1 MLRFVL
7 LFSFVFF
14 TTISVFSQ
22 KIQGKVV
29 DKNQNPMEMASVM
42 LLDAKDS
49 SLVSFVSTTSNG
61 VFEIKEVTKG
71 NLLVQITYL
80 GYENFWN
87 KLTFEGNTIEL
98 GTIVLKENT
107 KELQSL
113 VVSDYGSPM
122 EFGKDTVTYNAAAFK
137 IKAGD
142 VVEDLL
148 KKLPGV
154 EVERDGSVKAF
165 GENVQNVLV
174 DGKEFFGKD
183 TKIATKNLDADAIE
197 KVQVFDKKS
206 DMAEFT
212 GIEDG
217 QDERTINLKLKPGK
231 KAGYFGTAELAG
243 GTSERFK
250 GRASINRFS
259 PKSRISFIGL
269 ANNINEQNFSMED
282 YISFMGGIGSM
293 MSGGGMNINL
303 GENGGLPMGLINNQ
317 GVQKSFA
324 GGLNY
329 AKDFNKKTSLVG
341 SIFINDFFNDLNKN
355 VSRENFL
362 KDASYWSQIL
372 GSQNSNNLS
381 TSFNLKL
388 TSKISAFQN
397 VIFRLDGG
405 LGSNRLNSVSSDIS
419 LRTDNSKI
427 NENDAIYNISGNNYR
442 LNPDLTYQQKFSKL
456 GRSMVLK
463 AKTKVNHT
471 DNNADLDA
479 KYAFY
484 SDQITTRKILQNQ
497 QSANEGVSYELN
509 AAYIEP
515 FGKKRYLEFSA
526 GMDDQNNKLNTD
538 FFDVINEALIYNL
551 NLSTWYNR
559 DYINRKTGLKY
570 SSTQTK
576 YNWAAGFRYE
586 NSFLKGRINN
596 ENTNITNTFNAILP
610 ELYYNYEFGNGHNFN
625 LDYNT
630 DMVEPSLIQLQ
641 PIVNNADPLNI
652 YKGNPS
658 LSNEYK
664 HNLSMRYLKYNAF
677 EFRMFYA
684 SFRAGFT
691 QNKINNSINIDEF
704 FVRTVSPVNSKNEQ
718 SGSGRIEY
726 STPIKPLKLKT
737 KITLRSNVSNGFSL
751 INDVWNQTTI
761 FGKGLNFSIE
771 NRKKDK
777 VDVLAGI
784 RYYRSDSRYSENT
797 NLGQFY
803 TETTLFVEGSLNI
816 GENVILKTNFDN
828 VSYQQSFSK
837 DHVNVPLWKTSIT
850 AFVDKSKKLRLTAEV
865 FDILNQNKGI
875 SRNSNLSYNEIS
887 RTNVLGRY
895 FLFGLSYNIKGFKK
909 MNGIEIKMGD
919 RD

>member
-1 MLRFVL
+1 MLRHSL
-7 LFSFVFF
+7 LISFIFF
-14 TTISVFSQ
+14 ISFHVFSQ
-22 KIQGKVV
+22 KIHGIVV
-29 DKNQNPMEMASVM
+29 DKNQIPLEMASVM
-42 LLDAKDS
+42 LLQAKDS
-49 SLVSFVSTTSNG
+49 SLVSFVSSASTG
-61 VFEIKEVTKG
+61 VFEIKDAPKG
-71 NLLVQITYL
+71 DFLIQITYL
-80 GYENFWN
+80 GYENFW
-87 KLTFEGNTIEL
+87 KSLTLGTDAVDL
-98 GTIVLKENT
+98 GTITLKENT

-122 EFGKDTVTYNAAAFK
+122 EFGKDTVSYNAAAFK
-137 IKAGD
+137 IKPGD

-183 TKIATKNLDADAIE
+183 TKIATKNLDADAVE

-206 DMAEFT
+206 DMTEFT

-243 GTSERFK
+243 GTGERFK

-269 ANNINEQNFSMED
+269 ANNVNEQNFSMQD

-329 AKDFNKKTSLVG
+329 SKDFNKKTSLV
-341 SIFINDFFNDLNKN
+341 SSVFFNNFFNDLNN
-355 VSRENFL
+355 NTTRENFL
-362 KDASYWSQIL
+362 KDASYLSKIL
-372 GSQNSNNLS
+372 GNQNSNNLS

-388 TSKISAFQN
+388 SSKISAFQN

-405 LGSNRLNSVSSDIS
+405 LGSNGLNSASSDIS
-419 LRTDNSKI
+419 LRNDNSKI
-427 NENDAIYNISGNNYR
+427 NENNSKYDIAGTNYR
-442 LNPDLTYQQKFSKL
+442 LTPELTYQQKFSKL
-456 GRSMVLK
+456 GRSMVLRGK
-463 AKTKVNHT
+463 ANVNHT
-471 DNNADLDA
+471 ANDADLDS

-484 SDQITTRKILQNQ
+484 ADQITTRQILQNQ
-497 QSANEGVSYELN
+497 QSANEGISYDLN
-509 AAYIEP
+509 AAYVEP
-515 FGKKRYLEFSA
+515 LGKKRYVEFSA
-526 GMDDQNNKLNTD
+526 GMNDQNNKLNTD
-538 FFDVINEALIYNL
+538 FFDIINEALVYNL

-559 DYINRKTGLKY
+559 DYVNRKTGLKY

-576 YNWAAGFRYE
+576 YNWAAGFKYK
-586 NSFLKGRINN
+586 NSLLKGLINN
-596 ENTNITNTFNAILP
+596 ENTPIKNQFSAVLL

-625 LDYNT
+625 LDYTT
-630 DMVEPSLIQLQ
+630 DMVEPSLLQLQ
-641 PIVNNADPLNI
+641 PIVNNSDPLNI

-664 HNLSMRYLKYNAF
+664 HNMSVRYMKYNAF

-684 SFRAGFT
+684 SLRAGFT

-704 FVRTVSPVNSKNEQ
+704 FVRTVSPMNSKNEQ
-718 SGSGRIEY
+718 SGSGRLEY
-726 STPIKPLKLKT
+726 STPIKPLKVKT
-737 KITLRSNVSNGFSL
+737 KITLRSNLSNGYSL

-761 FGKGLNFSIE
+761 FGKGVNFSVE
-771 NRKKDK
+771 NRKKSK

-784 RYYRSDSRYSENT
+784 RYYRSDSRYSENA
-797 NLGQFY
+797 NLGQYY
-803 TETTLFVEGSLNI
+803 TETTLYLDGSLNI
-816 GENVILKTNFDN
+816 GENMLLKTSFDN
-828 VSYQQSFSK
+828 ISYQQSFSK
-837 DHVNVPLWKTSIT
+837 DVVNVPLWKANLST
-850 AFVDKSKKLRLTAEV
+850 FVNKNKKLKLTAEV

-887 RTNVLGRY
+887 QTNVLGRY
-895 FLFGLSYNIKGFKK
+895 FLFSLSYNIKGFKK
-909 MNGIEIKMGD
+909 TNGLEINMGD